1 MIEQHMKEDKLSQL
15 FNIPSEKTEIIT
27 KQGEVIQYQEKPQ
40 KPSDTSIVDKD
51 FEKIRTNMQD
61 ILQQGTDALYH
72 ALEIAKNSEHPRAF
86 EVVGNIMKQLS
97 DVNLQLLDAH
107 KKHKD
112 ITKKE
117 EEEKPVGQNVTNNA
131 IFVGSTNELAKMLD
145 NMKKEK

>member
-1 MIEQHMKEDKLSQL
+1 MIEQRMKEDKLSQL

-27 KQGEVIQYQEKPQ
+27 KQGEVIQYQEKPE
-40 KPSDTSIVDKD
+40 KPKDTSAVDKD
-51 FEKIRTNMQD
+51 FEKIRSNMQD

-86 EVVGNIMKQLS
+86 EVVGNMMKQLS

-112 ITKKE
+112 ISKKE

-131 IFVGSTNELAKMLD
+131 IFVGSTNDLAKMLD
-145 NMKKEK
+145 NMKREK